1 MSSNASRPHWH
12 RRSTWTEVH
21 ITASIGI
28 SISPRDGDDMNELMR
43 RADVAMYWIKENG
56 RNGYKVYSPLM
67 DRGGADRL
75 ILERDL
81 HIALEGNGF
90 TLFYQPK
97 VNLETGMISGVEVLI
112 RMRKEGGQFV
122 SPTDFIPLAEDLG
135 LIVPIGLWVLKT
147 ACQDAK
153 RLQESLGARLNVA
166 INISPRQFMNGELV
180 GAVRETLARTGLDAG
195 LLELEI
201 TEGVLMDERSG
212 VVTVLSELHALG
224 VKIAI
229 DDFGTGYSSL
239 SYLEQFPL
247 DVLKI
252 DQSFI
257 QDIPANGSNS
267 IIISAVIGMGNSL
280 RLRVVA
286 EGIENQLQFNFLQ
299 SQHCQEG
306 QGFYFSRPLTVE
318 QFGAMLNNN
327 HHPVALP

>member
-1 MSSNASRPHWH
+1 M
-12 RRSTWTEVH
+12 H

-239 SYLEQFPL
+239 SYLKRFPIGT
-247 DVLKI
+247 LKI
-252 DQSFI
+252 DQSFVRDMTN
-257 QDIPANGSNS
+257 DIGDAALVNA
-267 IIISAVIGMGNSL
+267 IIAMGHSL
-280 RLRVVA
+280 NIPVVA
-286 EGIENQLQFNFLQ
+286 EGIETAEQLTLLHGNGCDL
-299 SQHCQEG
+299 G
-306 QGFYFSRPLTVE
+306 QGFHIGRPMPFDTLLQWFAE
-318 QFGAMLNNN
+318 DKRWKLDKGKR
-327 HHPVALP
+327 